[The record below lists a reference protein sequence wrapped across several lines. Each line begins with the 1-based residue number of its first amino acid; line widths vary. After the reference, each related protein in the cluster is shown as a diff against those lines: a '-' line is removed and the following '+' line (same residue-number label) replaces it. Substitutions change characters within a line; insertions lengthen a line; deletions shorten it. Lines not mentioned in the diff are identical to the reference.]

1 MEYIKFDP
9 ADLKGMRK
17 LMEEH
22 GDSKTAKFGTNELGE
37 DVSISIFKDKIVVVT
52 YQSNGW
58 VRKNIYNSDG
68 CREELFDGK
77 YR

>member
-9 ADLKGMRK
+9 ADLRGMRK

-22 GDSKTAKFGTNELGE
+22 GDSKTAKFGSNELGE

-58 VRKNIYNSDG
+58 VRKNIYHADG

-77 YR
+77 YQ

>member
-22 GDSKTAKFGTNELGE
+22 GDSETAKYGKNEFDE
-37 DVSISIFKDKIVVVT
+37 DIIISIFKDKIVVVT

-58 VRKNIYNSDG
+58 VRKNVYYPDG
-68 CREELFDGK
+68 LREELFDGK
-77 YR
+77 